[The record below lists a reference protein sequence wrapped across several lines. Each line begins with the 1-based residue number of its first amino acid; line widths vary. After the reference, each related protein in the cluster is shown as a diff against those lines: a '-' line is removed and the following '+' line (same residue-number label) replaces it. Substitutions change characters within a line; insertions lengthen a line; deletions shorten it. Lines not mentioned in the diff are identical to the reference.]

1 MTVKKEVSLLP
12 ESENPNSFNSRLIKW
27 LTTVGRVVI
36 IFTELLVVA
45 AFVSRFWLDRQNAD
59 LSEIIRQQ
67 QAILTTTKDFENQ
80 FSFLQQKLKIIKDF
94 YTNEPD
100 YDQKINSL
108 ISSTP
113 DNIIYDNLSVSQ
125 DEEINKTVATLSLT
139 AYKEESIID
148 FITNL
153 MLNPNIQTVNINR
166 IEKKSQESQY
176 LINIYLIFNS
186 SSLKT

>member
-12 ESENPNSFNSRLIKW
+12 ESENPNSFNSRLVKW

-36 IFTELLVVA
+36 VFTELLVII

-59 LSEIIRQQ
+59 LSEVIRQQ
-67 QAILTTTKDFENQ
+67 RAILNTTKDFEDQ

-94 YTNEPD
+94 YTNEPS
-100 YDQKINSL
+100 YDSKINSL

-113 DNIIYDNLSVSQ
+113 DNIIYNNLSISK
-125 DEEINKTVATLSLT
+125 DEETKKTVANLSLT
-139 AYKEESIID
+139 SYKEESIVD

-153 MLNPNIQTVNINR
+153 MLNPDIQTVNINK
-166 IEKKSQESQY
+166 IEKKAQENQY
-176 LINIYLIFNS
+176 LISIYLIFKDS
-186 SSLKT
+186 PSKT